1 MGTEVVGGA
10 AEGVGALV
18 LGHEAL
24 LRDTK
29 VGQSHVALATD
40 QHVLRLQVPG
50 EVM

>member
-24 LRDTK
+24 LGDTK